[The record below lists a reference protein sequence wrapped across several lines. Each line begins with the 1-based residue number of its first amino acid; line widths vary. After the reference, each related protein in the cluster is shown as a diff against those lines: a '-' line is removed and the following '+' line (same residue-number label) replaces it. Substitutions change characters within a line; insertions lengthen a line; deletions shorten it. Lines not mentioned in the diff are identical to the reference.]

1 MLTSKF
7 AIYLLL
13 MTYVW
18 MGNSLSAELIFFI
31 FSLLQRI
38 RHALNV
44 VIPMGITEAAELSAS
59 VKRIETL
66 LNEDNVTSYT
76 NDSPKSRKIYL
87 ENLTLEYNGSKIL
100 QSVNFNVSSGFII
113 VTGPVGSGKS
123 SLLKVIL
130 RDEIPQDGIVDIA
143 GSLSY
148 ASQEPWVFASTF
160 QQNILFGE
168 ALDKKRYEIILRI
181 CDLDKD
187 LSTFPKGELF
197 I

>member
-1 MLTSKF
+1 
-7 AIYLLL
+7 